1 MLETPSTPLW
11 LELIKAFGGPVIA
24 AIFVIVGLMWKD
36 RIERKNSAQSW
47 FEQTYIKDGLDM
59 LMCHLS
65 ALKDCTFETK
75 RIVFYRNTLPALPI
89 EVQWR
94 VSTLLPTGFFMTL
107 RSIVEAVVLS
117 TIKEVHPL
125 VLTEDE
131 NSALARCCAELVD
144 YTQKVRPVLLGVRIR
159 HKRQVYKV
167 CQNRTLKKVV
177 NAKDEEFLGDE
188 SLDKVTFRIMEMF
201 RDRLFESAQLSKKA
215 GVKVE
220 PVAPLAHA

>member
-75 RIVFYRNTLPALPI
+75 RSF
-89 EVQWR
+89 
-94 VSTLLPTGFFMTL
+94 
-107 RSIVEAVVLS
+107 SIGIRFRLYLS
-117 TIKEVHPL
+117 RF
-125 VLTEDE
+125 
-131 NSALARCCAELVD
+131 NGALARFS
-144 YTQKVRPVLLGVRIR
+144 
-159 HKRQVYKV
+159 RQ
-167 CQNRTLKKVV
+167 
-177 NAKDEEFLGDE
+177 G
-188 SLDKVTFRIMEMF
+188 S
-201 RDRLFESAQLSKKA
+201 S
-215 GVKVE
+215 
-220 PVAPLAHA
+220 